1 MAQTT
6 FGRRG
11 APTRSRPASP
21 DRTAASAAA
30 GDDPLATETGS
41 STGRTVAILAG
52 IAGVVT
58 VAAGGLAYG
67 LNAVTG
73 DTGTRNPCR
82 PGQPGCTNQY
92 QVSMSCGS
100 QQEQRSISVN
110 AASPDAAEAKAER
123 YNRGCRARGSR
134 FLASVIHNAA
144 KSYYSGSRAGER
156 RVAEDDAPK
165 RRRAW
170 RFRRR

>member
-1 MAQTT
+1 MAKTT

-11 APTRSRPASP
+11 APTRQQPASP
-21 DRTAASAAA
+21 DRTAAAAA
-30 GDDPLATETGS
+30 TGHDPLATPAGA
-41 STGRTVAILAG
+41 STGRSVAILAG

-58 VAAGGLAYG
+58 VAAGGLAYALTSVG
-67 LNAVTG
+67 GDAGAANA
-73 DTGTRNPCR
+73 CR
-82 PGQPGCTNQY
+82 PGQKCTNQY

-100 QQEQRSISVN
+100 QQEQRSVSIN

-134 FLASVIHNAA
+134 FVAKVLHDAA
-144 KSYYSGSRAGER
+144 KSYYGGSRAGETR
-156 RVAEDDAPK
+156 TAEDGTPK
-165 RRRAW
+165 RRYTW